1 MICDNGFSDF
11 LDRNVST
18 HGSRAEVPK
27 AKKGYVKGMRNI
39 ADQLSVRLGTGNRI
53 VAYLN
58 EVKGCDFADSIM
70 NGSDIRFPKFF
81 WKEFVE
87 QELQLQYTARNRLR
101 CWRALQ
107 LLIRCNTD
115 GKYTKCAMLDGSKS
129 CAKRNSG
136 GKWNSVKCPGISQ
149 GLLQFFVDEVQ
160 GLKSRADSRML
171 VDKARQLR
179 VHLESLGFQDSELPK
194 LDDKNGINWFARWR
208 AEHNLVTMATGVQLK
223 VPWKRVLRRC
233 RILLIN
239 IFRLR
244 ALFAR
249 CHEGRLFYM
258 GMHLKYICT
267 YIHVYSCWSVIVVY
281 AYAPL
286 HLLPSRVTSQPIGSA
301 LMGVRRDVL
310 ESFIWP
316 A

>member
-1 MICDNGFSDF
+1 MSVYNGFSDF

-18 HGSRAEVPK
+18 HRSRAGAPT

-39 ADQLSVRLGTGNRI
+39 ADQLSIRLAFGNSI

-58 EVKGCDFADSIM
+58 DVKGCSFVDRLM
-70 NGSDIRFPKFF
+70 NGEDITMPRFLWRAFI
-81 WKEFVE
+81 E
-87 QELQLQYTARNRLR
+87 QELHLEYTTRNRLR

-107 LLIRCNTD
+107 LVIKCKTD
-115 GKYTKCAMLDGSKS
+115 AKYTKCAMLDGSKS

-136 GKWNSVKCPGISQ
+136 GKWNSVKCPGLSQ

-171 VDKARQLR
+171 IDKARQLR
-179 VHLESLGFQDSELPK
+179 VHLLSTGFQESDLPK

-208 AEHNLVTMATGVQLK
+208 AEHNLVTIATGVQLK

-244 ALFAR
+244 AFFAK
-249 CHEGRLFYM
+249 CHQGRLLHTGTYV
-258 GMHLKYICT
+258 CT
-267 YIHVYSCWSVIVVY
+267 
-281 AYAPL
+281 
-286 HLLPSRVTSQPIGSA
+286 
-301 LMGVRRDVL
+301 
-310 ESFIWP
+310 
-316 A
+316 

>member
-1 MICDNGFSDF
+1 MSVYNGFSDF

-18 HGSRAEVPK
+18 HSSRAGVPT

-39 ADQLSVRLGTGNRI
+39 ADQLSVRLATGNRI
-53 VAYLN
+53 VTYLN
-58 EVKGCDFADSIM
+58 EVKGCGFVDRLM
-70 NGSDIRFPKFF
+70 NGEDIVMPRFL
-81 WKEFVE
+81 WRVFVE
-87 QELQLQYTARNRLR
+87 QDLQLEYTTRNRLR

-107 LLIRCNTD
+107 LLIKCKTD

-171 VDKARQLR
+171 IDKARQLR
-179 VHLESLGFQDSELPK
+179 VHLLSIGFQDSDMPL
-194 LDDKNGINWFARWR
+194 LNDKNGINWFARWR

-244 ALFAR
+244 ALFAK
-249 CHEGRLFYM
+249 CHQGRLFYM
-258 GMHLKYICT
+258 GMHLKYIRTYMCT
-267 YIHVYSCWSVIVVY
+267 CVIVVCT
-281 AYAPL
+281 YAPR